1 MQIKTSLRFHL
12 TPDRIAIIQNITNNK
27 YWRGCGEKRNPNPLL
42 VGMQAGATTLE
53 KNLESSRENK
63 GCTGKEKNYICIAT
77 CIYIY
82 RAGETERER
91 ERELLYAW
99 F

>member
-1 MQIKTSLRFHL
+1 
-12 TPDRIAIIQNITNNK
+12 
-27 YWRGCGEKRNPNPLL
+27 
-42 VGMQAGATTLE
+42 MQAGATTLE